1 VFKLCFDSQYLIDMQ
16 LARWSWPARKSSE
29 RERSGER
36 ATFCSSRSAH
46 ACSGNSDVTLFQ
58 LVFSYR
64 HVVGENPEECL
75 LPISLCR
82 QKHFKT
88 S

>member
-1 VFKLCFDSQYLIDMQ
+1 MQ

-29 RERSGER
+29 RERSGEQ

-46 ACSGNSDVTLFQ
+46 ACSGNSDVILFQ

-64 HVVGENPEECL
+64 HVVG
-75 LPISLCR
+75 
-82 QKHFKT
+82 KT
-88 S
+88 LRSVCYPYRFVGKNILKPVDSILFE